1 MTITTAKYLAE
12 LFHEGQTR
20 ADDITPYIEHPKM
33 VAELVKE
40 FGGDDEAI
48 ALAWVHDILE
58 ESADKVAAHFHLEK
72 KHIESKPRFWMQMK
86 DRWDSG
92 FCMKLSKL
100 SDHWK
105 IDQDIIKSNGKVAYL
120 AELLI
125 SADSKVVLVKL
136 CDMLANITES
146 NGSRMSQETRY
157 FKAIQCL
164 KMAERKDLSEEHREL
179 IEKIELSYRVHNQFK
194 DVTYGAIN
202 GTSAL
207 EMIKINL
214 KKK

>member
-12 LFHEGQTR
+12 LFHDGQTR
-20 ADDITPYIEHPKM
+20 ADKVTPYIEHPKM
-33 VAELVKE
+33 VAELAEK
-40 FGGDDEAI
+40 FGGDDECI
-48 ALAWVHDILE
+48 ALSWVHDILE
-58 ESADKVAAHFHLEK
+58 ESADKVAAHFHLEPQ
-72 KHIESKPRFWMQMK
+72 HLEAKPRFWMQMK

-105 IDQDIIKSNGKVAYL
+105 TDQDTIKYKGKVAYL

-125 SADSKVVLVKL
+125 DADSKLVLVKL

-164 KMAERKDLSEEHREL
+164 KMAERKDLDERHEEVIAT
-179 IEKIELSYRVHNQFK
+179 IEAHYNIH
-194 DVTYGAIN
+194 
-202 GTSAL
+202 TS
-207 EMIKINL
+207 
-214 KKK
+214 KK

>member
-1 MTITTAKYLAE
+1 MKEMTVTTAKYLAE

-20 ADDITPYIEHPKM
+20 ADKVTPYIEHPKM
-33 VAELVKE
+33 VAEFVEK

-58 ESADKVAAHFHLEK
+58 ESADKVAAHFHLEPQ
-72 KHIESKPRFWMQMK
+72 HLESKPRFWMQMK
-86 DRWDSG
+86 DRWGSG

-105 IDQDIIKSNGKVAYL
+105 IDQDLIKSNGKVAYL

-125 SADSKVVLVKL
+125 SADSKVLLVKL

-157 FKAIQCL
+157 FKAVQCL
-164 KMAERKDLSEEHREL
+164 KMAERKDLDERHEEVITA
-179 IEKIELSYRVHNQFK
+179 IEAYYNIHN
-194 DVTYGAIN
+194 
-202 GTSAL
+202 S
-207 EMIKINL
+207 
-214 KKK
+214 KK

>member
-20 ADDITPYIEHPKM
+20 ADKVTPYLEHPKM
-33 VAELVKE
+33 VAELVQK

-48 ALAWVHDILE
+48 ALAWLHDILE

-92 FCMKLSKL
+92 FCVKLSHL

-105 IDQDIIKSNGKVAYL
+105 IDQDLIKSKGKVAYL

-125 SADSKVVLVKL
+125 DADGKLVLVKL

-157 FKAIQCL
+157 YKAIQCL
-164 KMAERKDLSEEHREL
+164 KMAERKDLDERHEEL
-179 IEKIELSYRVHNQFK
+179 IAKIE
-194 DVTYGAIN
+194 
-202 GTSAL
+202 AL
-207 EMIKINL
+207 YNIHKSKEK
-214 KKK
+214 

>member
-20 ADDITPYIEHPKM
+20 ADKVTPYIEHPKM
-33 VAELVKE
+33 VAEFVEK
-40 FGGDDEAI
+40 FGGDEECI

-58 ESADKVAAHFHLEK
+58 ESADKVAAHFHLEQ

-86 DRWDSG
+86 DRWESG
-92 FCMKLSKL
+92 FCVKLSHL

-105 IDQDIIKSNGKVAYL
+105 IDQDLIKSKGKVAYL

-125 SADSKVVLVKL
+125 DADSKLVLVKL

-164 KMAERKDLSEEHREL
+164 KMAERKDLDERHEEL
-179 IEKIELSYRVHNQFK
+179 IAKIE
-194 DVTYGAIN
+194 
-202 GTSAL
+202 AL
-207 EMIKINL
+207 YYIHKSKIQ
-214 KKK
+214 

>member
-20 ADDITPYIEHPKM
+20 ADKVTPYLEHPKM
-33 VAELVKE
+33 VAEFVEK

-72 KHIESKPRFWMQMK
+72 KHVESKPRFWMQMK
-86 DRWDSG
+86 DRWESG
-92 FCMKLSKL
+92 FCVKLSHL

-105 IDQDIIKSNGKVAYL
+105 IDQDLIKSKGKVAYL

-125 SADSKVVLVKL
+125 DADSKLVLVKL

-157 FKAIQCL
+157 YKAIQCL
-164 KMAERKDLSEEHREL
+164 KMAERKDLDERHEEL
-179 IEKIELSYRVHNQFK
+179 IATIEAHYNIHKSRK
-194 DVTYGAIN
+194 
-202 GTSAL
+202 
-207 EMIKINL
+207 
-214 KKK
+214 

>member
-20 ADDITPYIEHPKM
+20 ADKVTPYIEHPKK
-33 VAELVKE
+33 VAEFVEK

-58 ESADKVAAHFHLEK
+58 ESADKVAAHFHLEEQ
-72 KHIESKPRFWMQMK
+72 HIEAKPRFWMQMK
-86 DRWDSG
+86 DRWESG

-105 IDQDIIKSNGKVAYL
+105 SDQDIIKTKGKVAYL

-125 SADSKVVLVKL
+125 SADTKVVLVKL

-146 NGSRMSQETRY
+146 NGTRMSQEKRY
-157 FKAIQCL
+157 YKAIQCL
-164 KMAERKDLSEEHREL
+164 KMAERKDLDERHEEVITT
-179 IEKIELSYRVHNQFK
+179 IEAYYNIHN
-194 DVTYGAIN
+194 
-202 GTSAL
+202 S
-207 EMIKINL
+207 
-214 KKK
+214 KK

>member
-1 MTITTAKYLAE
+1 MKEMTITTAKYLAE

-20 ADDITPYIEHPKM
+20 ADKVTPYIEHPKM
-33 VAELVKE
+33 VAEFVEK

-58 ESADKVAAHFHLEK
+58 ESADKVAAHFHLEPQ
-72 KHIESKPRFWMQMK
+72 HLEAKPRFWMQMK
-86 DRWDSG
+86 DRWGSG

-125 SADSKVVLVKL
+125 SADTKVVLVKL

-146 NGSRMSQETRY
+146 KGTRMSQEKRY
-157 FKAIQCL
+157 YKAIQCL
-164 KMAERKDLSEEHREL
+164 KMAERKGLDERHEEL
-179 IEKIELSYRVHNQFK
+179 IAKIE
-194 DVTYGAIN
+194 
-202 GTSAL
+202 AL
-207 EMIKINL
+207 YHIHKSKI
-214 KKK
+214 

>member
-20 ADDITPYIEHPKM
+20 ADKVTPYIEHPKM
-33 VAELVKE
+33 VAEFVEK

-58 ESADKVAAHFHLEK
+58 ESADKVASHFHLEK

-100 SDHWK
+100 SDHWT

-146 NGSRMSQETRY
+146 KGSRMSQETRY

-164 KMAERKDLSEEHREL
+164 KMAERSDLDERHEEL
-179 IEKIELSYRVHNQFK
+179 IAKIE
-194 DVTYGAIN
+194 
-202 GTSAL
+202 AL
-207 EMIKINL
+207 YYIHKSKIQ
-214 KKK
+214 

>member
-20 ADDITPYIEHPKM
+20 ADKVTPYLEHPKM
-33 VAELVKE
+33 VAEFVEK

-72 KHIESKPRFWMQMK
+72 KHVESKPRFWMQMK
-86 DRWDSG
+86 DRWESG
-92 FCMKLSKL
+92 FCVKLSHL

-105 IDQDIIKSNGKVAYL
+105 IDQDLIKSKGKVAYL

-125 SADSKVVLVKL
+125 DADSKLVLVKL

-157 FKAIQCL
+157 YKAVQCL
-164 KMAERKDLSEEHREL
+164 KMAERKDLDERHEEVITA
-179 IEKIELSYRVHNQFK
+179 IEAYYNIHN
-194 DVTYGAIN
+194 
-202 GTSAL
+202 S
-207 EMIKINL
+207 
-214 KKK
+214 KK

>member
-20 ADDITPYIEHPKM
+20 ADKVTPYIEHPKM
-33 VAELVKE
+33 VAEFVEK

-48 ALAWVHDILE
+48 ALAWLHDILE
-58 ESADKVAAHFHLEK
+58 ESADKVASHFHLEK
-72 KHIESKPRFWMQMK
+72 RHIESPSRFWMQMK

-105 IDQDIIKSNGKVAYL
+105 DDQYIIKLRGKIAYL

-125 SADSKVVLVKL
+125 SADSKVLIVKL
-136 CDMLANITES
+136 CDMLANITEI

-157 FKAIQCL
+157 FKSVQNL
-164 KMAERKDLSEEHREL
+164 KMSERKDLDERHEEVIAAIEAYYNIHRS
-179 IEKIELSYRVHNQFK
+179 K
-194 DVTYGAIN
+194 
-202 GTSAL
+202 
-207 EMIKINL
+207 
-214 KKK
+214 

>member
-1 MTITTAKYLAE
+1 MTVTTAKYLAE

-20 ADDITPYIEHPKM
+20 ADKVTPYIEHPKK
-33 VAELVKE
+33 VAELVEK

-48 ALAWVHDILE
+48 ALAWLHDILE
-58 ESADKVAAHFHLEK
+58 ESADKVASHFHLEK
-72 KHIESKPRFWMQMK
+72 KHIESKARFWMQMK
-86 DRWDSG
+86 DRWESG
-92 FCMKLSKL
+92 FCVKLSHL

-105 IDQDIIKSNGKVAYL
+105 IDQDIIKSKGKVAYL

-125 SADSKVVLVKL
+125 DADSKLVLVKL

-164 KMAERKDLSEEHREL
+164 KMAERKDLDERHEEL
-179 IEKIELSYRVHNQFK
+179 IAKIE
-194 DVTYGAIN
+194 
-202 GTSAL
+202 AL
-207 EMIKINL
+207 YYIHKS
-214 KKK
+214 KQK

>member
-20 ADDITPYIEHPKM
+20 ADKVIPYIEHPKM
-33 VAELVKE
+33 VAEFVEK

-48 ALAWVHDILE
+48 ALAWLHDILE
-58 ESADKVAAHFHLEK
+58 ESADEVSSHFQLEK
-72 KHIESKPRFWMQMK
+72 RHVESKPRFYVQMK

-105 IDQDIIKSNGKVAYL
+105 TDQDIIKSKGKVAYL

-125 SADSKVVLVKL
+125 SADIKVLLVKL

-164 KMAERKDLSEEHREL
+164 KMAERKDLDERHKEL
-179 IEKIELSYRVHNQFK
+179 IAKIE
-194 DVTYGAIN
+194 
-202 GTSAL
+202 AL
-207 EMIKINL
+207 YYIHKS
-214 KKK
+214 KQK

>member
-20 ADDITPYIEHPKM
+20 ADKVTPYIEHPKT
-33 VAELVKE
+33 VAEFVEK

-58 ESADKVAAHFHLEK
+58 ESADKVASHFHLEK

-86 DRWDSG
+86 DRWESG
-92 FCMKLSKL
+92 FCMKLSSL
-100 SDHWK
+100 SDHWT
-105 IDQDIIKSNGKVAYL
+105 IDQDIIKYKGKVAYL

-164 KMAERKDLSEEHREL
+164 KMAERKDLDERHEEL
-179 IEKIELSYRVHNQFK
+179 IVKIE
-194 DVTYGAIN
+194 
-202 GTSAL
+202 AL
-207 EMIKINL
+207 YYIHKSKIR
-214 KKK
+214 

>member
-20 ADDITPYIEHPKM
+20 ADKVTPYLEHPKM
-33 VAELVKE
+33 VAEFVEK

-58 ESADKVAAHFHLEK
+58 ESADKVASHFHLEK

-86 DRWDSG
+86 DRWESG
-92 FCMKLSKL
+92 FCMKLSSI

-105 IDQDIIKSNGKVAYL
+105 IDQDIIKYKGKVAYL

-125 SADSKVVLVKL
+125 DADSKIVLVKL

-146 NGSRMSQETRY
+146 KGSRMSQETRY

-164 KMAERKDLSEEHREL
+164 KMAERKDLDERHEEL
-179 IEKIELSYRVHNQFK
+179 IAKIE
-194 DVTYGAIN
+194 
-202 GTSAL
+202 AL
-207 EMIKINL
+207 YYIHKSKI
-214 KKK
+214 

>member
-12 LFHEGQTR
+12 LFHDGQTR
-20 ADDITPYIEHPKM
+20 ADKVTPYLEHPKM
-33 VAELVKE
+33 VAELVEK
-40 FGGDDEAI
+40 FGGDDECI

-72 KHIESKPRFWMQMK
+72 KHIESKPRFWMQMRV
-86 DRWDSG
+86 RWESG
-92 FCMKLSKL
+92 FCMKLSNL
-100 SDHWK
+100 SDHWT
-105 IDQDIIKSNGKVAYL
+105 IDQDAIKTKGKVAYL

-125 SADSKVVLVKL
+125 DADHKVVLVKL

-164 KMAERKDLSEEHREL
+164 KMAERKDLDERHEEVIAA
-179 IEKIELSYRVHNQFK
+179 IEAHYNIHN
-194 DVTYGAIN
+194 
-202 GTSAL
+202 S
-207 EMIKINL
+207 
-214 KKK
+214 KK

>member
-20 ADDITPYIEHPKM
+20 ADKVTPYIEHPKM
-33 VAELVKE
+33 VAEFVEK

-48 ALAWVHDILE
+48 ALAWLHDILE

-72 KHIESKPRFWMQMK
+72 EHIEAKPRFWMQMK
-86 DRWDSG
+86 DRWESG

-100 SDHWK
+100 SDHWT
-105 IDQDIIKSNGKVAYL
+105 IDQDLIKYKGKVAYL

-125 SADSKVVLVKL
+125 SADRKVVLVKL

-146 NGSRMSQETRY
+146 KGTRMSQEKRY
-157 FKAIQCL
+157 YKAIQCL
-164 KMAERKDLSEEHREL
+164 KMAERKDLDERHEEL
-179 IEKIELSYRVHNQFK
+179 IAKIE
-194 DVTYGAIN
+194 
-202 GTSAL
+202 AL
-207 EMIKINL
+207 YHIHKS
-214 KKK
+214 KQK

>member
-20 ADDITPYIEHPKM
+20 ADKVTPYIEHPKK
-33 VAELVKE
+33 VAKLVEK

-48 ALAWVHDILE
+48 TLAWVHDILE
-58 ESADKVAAHFHLEK
+58 ESADKVAAHFHLEPQ
-72 KHIESKPRFWMQMK
+72 HLEAKPRFWMQMK
-86 DRWDSG
+86 DRWGSG

-100 SDHWK
+100 SDHWT
-105 IDQDIIKSNGKVAYL
+105 IDQDLIKYKGKVAYL

-125 SADSKVVLVKL
+125 SADSKVLLVKL

-157 FKAIQCL
+157 FKAVQCL
-164 KMAERKDLSEEHREL
+164 KMAERKDLDERHEEVITA
-179 IEKIELSYRVHNQFK
+179 IEAYYNIHN
-194 DVTYGAIN
+194 
-202 GTSAL
+202 S
-207 EMIKINL
+207 
-214 KKK
+214 KK

>member
-20 ADDITPYIEHPKM
+20 ADKVTPYIEHPKM
-33 VAELVKE
+33 VAEFVEK

-58 ESADKVAAHFHLEK
+58 ESEYRVVAHFHLEPQ
-72 KHIESKPRFWMQMK
+72 HLEAKPRFWMQMK
-86 DRWDSG
+86 DRWGGS

-105 IDQDIIKSNGKVAYL
+105 SDQDIIKSKGKVAYL

-125 SADSKVVLVKL
+125 SADSKVLLVKL

-164 KMAERKDLSEEHREL
+164 KMAERKDLDERHEEL
-179 IEKIELSYRVHNQFK
+179 IVKIEALYYIHN
-194 DVTYGAIN
+194 
-202 GTSAL
+202 S
-207 EMIKINL
+207 
-214 KKK
+214 KKQ

>member
-1 MTITTAKYLAE
+1 MRKNNTMKEMTITTAKYLAE

-20 ADDITPYIEHPKM
+20 ADKVTPYIEHPKM
-33 VAELVKE
+33 VAELVEK

-58 ESADKVAAHFHLEK
+58 ESADKVAAHFHLEPQ
-72 KHIESKPRFWMQMK
+72 HLEAKPRFWMQMK
-86 DRWDSG
+86 DRWESG

-105 IDQDIIKSNGKVAYL
+105 SDQDIIQFRGKVAYL

-125 SADSKVVLVKL
+125 DADRKVVLVKL

-146 NGSRMSQETRY
+146 KGSRMSQETRY
-157 FKAIQCL
+157 YKAIQCL
-164 KMAERKDLSEEHREL
+164 KMAERKDLDERHEEV
-179 IEKIELSYRVHNQFK
+179 IAKIE
-194 DVTYGAIN
+194 
-202 GTSAL
+202 AL
-207 EMIKINL
+207 YYIHKSKI
-214 KKK
+214 

>member
-1 MTITTAKYLAE
+1 MKEMTVTTAKYLAE

-20 ADDITPYIEHPKM
+20 ADKVTPYIEHPKM
-33 VAELVKE
+33 VAEFVEK

-58 ESADKVAAHFHLEK
+58 ESADKVASHFHLEK
-72 KHIESKPRFWMQMK
+72 KHIESKPRFWMKMK
-86 DRWDSG
+86 DRWESG
-92 FCMKLSKL
+92 FCIKLSHL
-100 SDHWK
+100 SDHWT
-105 IDQDIIKSNGKVAYL
+105 IDQDLIKSKGKVAYL

-125 SADSKVVLVKL
+125 DADSKLVLVKL

-164 KMAERKDLSEEHREL
+164 KMAERKDLDERHEEL
-179 IEKIELSYRVHNQFK
+179 IAKIEALYYIHN
-194 DVTYGAIN
+194 
-202 GTSAL
+202 S
-207 EMIKINL
+207 
-214 KKK
+214 KK

>member
-1 MTITTAKYLAE
+1 MEEMTITTAKYLAE

-20 ADDITPYIEHPKM
+20 ADKVTPYIEHPKM
-33 VAELVKE
+33 VAEFVEK

-58 ESADKVAAHFHLEK
+58 ESADKVAAHFHLEPQ
-72 KHIESKPRFWMQMK
+72 HLEAKPRFWMQMK
-86 DRWDSG
+86 DRWGSG

-105 IDQDIIKSNGKVAYL
+105 IDQDLIKSNGKVAYL

-125 SADSKVVLVKL
+125 SADSKVLLVKL

-157 FKAIQCL
+157 FKAVQCL
-164 KMAERKDLSEEHREL
+164 KMAERKDLDERHEEVIAT
-179 IEKIELSYRVHNQFK
+179 IEAHYNIHKSRK
-194 DVTYGAIN
+194 
-202 GTSAL
+202 
-207 EMIKINL
+207 
-214 KKK
+214 